1 MVEVSGTSRRRQAT
15 RERLLDAACGVFA
28 ARGLGRTSIEQI
40 CEAAGYTR
48 GAFYSNFTDVDELF
62 FALFEHQ
69 VRRTVAQVSRTL
81 DEAAPQRSVPE
92 LVDDVVA
99 ALDVDRDWLIVRT
112 EFMLHAART
121 PSVRT
126 TLTAHRATMAAA
138 LHPALAQVAGNP
150 ALPPEL
156 RSPDRL
162 ARMVMAVHNGVS
174 LELLLDP
181 DPELF
186 RRNLRDLLVL
196 LLDHSRS

>member
-1 MVEVSGTSRRRQAT
+1 MVEASGTSRKRQAT
-15 RERLLDAACGVFA
+15 RERLLDAACHVVA
-28 ARGLGRTSIEQI
+28 ARGLGRTRIEQI

-48 GAFYSNFTDVDELF
+48 GAFYSNFSDVDELF
-62 FALFEHQ
+62 FALFEQQ
-69 VRRTVAQVSRTL
+69 VERTAAQVGRTL
-81 DEAAPQRSVPE
+81 AAAGPQRSVKE

-99 ALDVDRDWLIVRT
+99 ALTVDRDWLLVRT

-121 PSVRT
+121 PSLQT
-126 TLTAHRATMAAA
+126 TLAAHRDTMAAA
-138 LHPALAQVAGNP
+138 IVPALAQVADNP

-162 ARMVMAVHNGVS
+162 ARLVMAVHNGVS

-196 LLDHSRS
+196 LLDHH